1 MLVRIALVSAP
12 GAEVERVRSAFRN
25 PMRFTVREFLSME
38 SVIHG
43 LVSFPM
49 DVLLMRLPVFNEKH
63 LLVAQKALRRF
74 HQASVVVLAKDV
86 SPAARLQSIGLARFK
101 ILQEPLEVQDLPLII
116 EKMSRGDQS
125 AHRLHPRARREG
137 SVQVI
142 DRNGVI
148 HRGQF
153 MDFAQMGA
161 RLSVPSMTKFSPRDS
176 VQIVYGSTAEPGK
189 FHKIEAKIVWS
200 TFNGGF
206 VDQFMGVKQQMA
218 GVRFIATY

>member
-1 MLVRIALVSAP
+1 MLVRIALVSAA
-12 GAEVERVRSAFRN
+12 GAELEHVRSAFRN

-49 DVLLMRLPVFNEKH
+49 DVLLMRLPTFNEKH
-63 LLVAQKALRRF
+63 LVVAQKALRRF
-74 HQASVVVLAKDV
+74 HKASVVVLAKEIN
-86 SPAARLQSIGLARFK
+86 PAARLKSTGLERFK
-101 ILQEPLEVQDLPLII
+101 LLQEPLEVQDLPLII
-116 EKMSRGDQS
+116 EKMSSGDQS
-125 AHRLHPRARREG
+125 PHRLHPRARREG
-137 SVQVI
+137 MVQVI
-142 DRNGVI
+142 DRNGVV
-148 HRGQF
+148 HRGHF
-153 MDFAQMGA
+153 LDFAQMGA

-176 VQIVYGSTAEPGK
+176 VQIVYGSTSEPGK

-206 VDQFMGVKQQMA
+206 VDQFMGVKQQVA

>member
-12 GAEVERVRSAFRN
+12 GADLERIRSAFRN
-25 PMRFTVREFLSME
+25 PVRFTLREFLSME
-38 SVIHG
+38 SVVHG

-49 DVLLMRLPVFNEKH
+49 DVLLMRLPTFNEKH
-63 LLVAQKALRRF
+63 LAVVQKALRRF
-74 HQASVVVLAKDV
+74 QKASVVVLAKEV
-86 SPAARLQSIGLARFK
+86 SPEARLQSTGLERFK
-101 ILQEPLEVQDLPLII
+101 LLQEPLEVQDLPLII

-125 AHRLHPRARREG
+125 PHRLHPRARREG
-137 SVQVI
+137 LVQVI
-142 DRNGVI
+142 DRKGVV

-153 MDFAQMGA
+153 LDFAQMGA
-161 RLSVPSMTKFSPRDS
+161 RLSVPSITKFSPRDS
-176 VQIVYGSTAEPGK
+176 VQIVYGSTSEPGK

-218 GVRFIATY
+218 GVRFIAVY

>member
-1 MLVRIALVSAP
+1 
-12 GAEVERVRSAFRN
+12 
-25 PMRFTVREFLSME
+25 
-38 SVIHG
+38 
-43 LVSFPM
+43 
-49 DVLLMRLPVFNEKH
+49 
-63 LLVAQKALRRF
+63 
-74 HQASVVVLAKDV
+74 
-86 SPAARLQSIGLARFK
+86 
-101 ILQEPLEVQDLPLII
+101 
-116 EKMSRGDQS
+116 
-125 AHRLHPRARREG
+125 
-137 SVQVI
+137 
-142 DRNGVI
+142 
-148 HRGQF
+148 